1 MSKSL
6 REKKKTKDSFI
17 TVRISSAEKDI
28 YLNEAENLGMGL
40 SEFVLYLLRHRK
52 INVIEG
58 GSEIAHAMY
67 NLNDTLN
74 KCARYPQIPV
84 QNINRSISE
93 DLNRINNF
101 LNDAGEKC

>member
-93 DLNRINNF
+93 NLNRINNF

>member
-1 MSKSL
+1 MSKSS

-28 YLNEAENLGMGL
+28 YLNESENLGMGL

-93 DLNRINNF
+93 DLNRMNNF
-101 LNDAGEKC
+101 LNEAGEKC